1 MGGVVGH
8 SSCSVGACD
17 DVFLLKR
24 NLGGQYAMSLYSQSC
39 LQPPDGRRMGQRVW
53 GQYVEW
59 QEITLI
65 VDACLPTIW
74 LSLPA

>member
-8 SSCSVGACD
+8 WSCSVDDCD

-24 NLGGQYAMSLYSQSC
+24 NLGGQYAISLFTELPAASRW
-39 LQPPDGRRMGQRVW
+39 RRMGQTVW

-65 VDACLPTIW
+65 VDACLPTAW